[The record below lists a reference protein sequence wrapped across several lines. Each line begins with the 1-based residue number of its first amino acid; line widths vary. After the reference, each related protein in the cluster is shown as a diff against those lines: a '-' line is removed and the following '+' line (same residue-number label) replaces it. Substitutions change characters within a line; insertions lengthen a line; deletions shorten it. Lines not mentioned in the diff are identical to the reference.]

1 MKPVPARIIKSINH
15 SAWIDCADNTGAKV
29 LRVFTVKGYKGT
41 KRRMVKCGVGDV
53 IMCSVK
59 RGTPKMR
66 EETPL
71 AVVIRQRK
79 EYRRADGRRVKFE
92 DNAAVLVND
101 RLEPRGSE
109 IKGAMAKEIVTR
121 FPSVGKLASIVV

>member
-1 MKPVPARIIKSINH
+1 MKPVAARIIKSINH
-15 SAWIDCADNTGAKV
+15 SAWLDCADNSGAKI
-29 LRVFTVKGYKGT
+29 LRFFTAMGYKGS
-41 KRRMVKCGVGDV
+41 KRRYVKCGVGDV

-59 RGTPKMR
+59 KGTPKMR
-66 EETPL
+66 EETPM

-79 EYRRADGRRVKFE
+79 EYRRSDGRRIKFE

-109 IKGAMAKEIVTR
+109 IKGAVAKEIVVR

>member
-15 SAWIDCADNTGAKV
+15 SALIDCADNTGAKV

-71 AVVIRQRK
+71 AIVIRQRK

-92 DNAAVLVND
+92 DNAAVLVNE

-109 IKGAMAKEIVTR
+109 IKGAVAKEIVIR
-121 FPSVGKLASIVV
+121 FPSVGK